1 MNPLTQGL
9 IITVIGMGLVFLI
22 ILLLWALMDFLV
34 KVTSDK
40 PIKQEEAVVV
50 PQELVENVGISSI
63 PEGNLNRLHKI
74 AAVAVAIALNL
85 NKQTPVIK
93 PQESSS
99 ISAWQSSKR
108 TQVLNQS
115 AALLNRKSRGT
126 TK

>member
-1 MNPLTQGL
+1 
-9 IITVIGMGLVFLI
+9 MGLVFLI
-22 ILLLWALMDFLV
+22 ILLLWGLMDVLV
-34 KVTSDK
+34 KITNDK
-40 PIKQEEAVVV
+40 PKKQEPVVV
-50 PQELVENVGISSI
+50 PQELVENVELSSI
-63 PEGNLNRLHKI
+63 TEGNSNRMQKI

-85 NKQTPVIK
+85 HKQTPIVK
-93 PQESSS
+93 PQDSSS

>member
-1 MNPLTQGL
+1 MNPITQGL

-34 KVTSDK
+34 KITNDK
-40 PIKQEEAVVV
+40 PKQEEPVVV
-50 PQELVENVGISSI
+50 PQGFVENVEISSI
-63 PEGNLNRLHKI
+63 AEGDSNRLQKI

-85 NKQTPVIK
+85 NRQTPIIK
-93 PQESSS
+93 PQDSSS

>member
-1 MNPLTQGL
+1 MNPITQGL

-22 ILLLWALMDFLV
+22 ILFLWALMDFLV
-34 KVTSDK
+34 KITNEK
-40 PIKQEEAVVV
+40 PKQEEPVVV
-50 PQELVENVGISSI
+50 SQELVENVEISSI
-63 PEGNLNRLHKI
+63 TEGNLNRLPKI

-85 NKQTPVIK
+85 NKQTPIIK
-93 PQESSS
+93 PQESSP

-115 AALLNRKSRGT
+115 TALLNRKSRGT

>member
-22 ILLLWALMDFLV
+22 ILFLWALMDFLV
-34 KVTSDK
+34 KITNEK
-40 PIKQEEAVVV
+40 PKQEEAVVV
-50 PQELVENVGISSI
+50 PQVLVENVGISSI
-63 PEGNLNRLHKI
+63 TEGNQNRLQKI
-74 AAVAVAIALNL
+74 AAVAVATALNL
-85 NKQTPVIK
+85 NRQAPIIK
-93 PQESSS
+93 PQDSSS

-108 TQVLNQS
+108 TLFLNQS